1 MASYSL
7 HVKTS
12 VSKDLRSIPKKD
24 VKRILAL
31 IEKLADNPRPAGC
44 EKLVDR
50 EIYRVRQ
57 GKYRILYEIQDQALI
72 VLVSKVGSR
81 DSVYG

>member
-7 HVKTS
+7 RFKTS

-24 VKRILAL
+24 VQRILAC
-31 IEKLADNPRPAGC
+31 IEKLANDPRPAGC

-50 EIYRVRQ
+50 EIYRIRQ
-57 GKYRILYEIQDQALI
+57 GRYRILYEIQDQELI
-72 VLVSKVGSR
+72 VLVLKVASR

>member
-7 HVKTS
+7 RFKTS
-12 VSKDLRSIPKKD
+12 VSIDLRSIPKKD
-24 VKRILAL
+24 VKRILAR
-31 IEKLADNPRPAGC
+31 IEKLADYPRPSGC

-50 EIYRVRQ
+50 EIYRIRQ
-57 GKYRILYEIQDQALI
+57 GRYRILYEIQDQALI
-72 VLVSKVGSR
+72 VLVIKVGSR